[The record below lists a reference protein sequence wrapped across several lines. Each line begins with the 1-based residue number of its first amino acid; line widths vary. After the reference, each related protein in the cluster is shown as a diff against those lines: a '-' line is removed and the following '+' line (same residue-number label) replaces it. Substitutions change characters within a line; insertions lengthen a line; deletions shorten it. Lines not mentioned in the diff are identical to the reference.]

1 MRSALSSCARISRRA
16 GLTLQLALHRR
27 LAHDAVGSWPRAEPG
42 GNHLNVVFL
51 SPHFPPG
58 WWRFVRGLN
67 DVGATT
73 LGIADA
79 NWEQLRPEL
88 RAALHDYYR
97 VDDLADYDQLTRALG
112 YFIHRHGR
120 IARLDS
126 LNEHWLE
133 TEARLRTDFNIKG
146 INKSTI
152 GAIKRKSLMKSR
164 FLGAGLTA
172 ARGKVCKTPAQL
184 RRFIAEVGLP
194 VVAKPDVGVGA
205 ARTYKLESPAE
216 VDSYLSDKPAVDY
229 IVEEFVRGELI
240 TYDGLTGRAGEIL
253 FDSTFHYSTG
263 VMEAVNQELDLY
275 YWIPRAIPAD
285 VQEVGRAMA
294 RAFDLRERPFHFEI
308 FRTADGRL
316 VPLEVNM
323 RPPGGWTVD
332 MFNYA
337 NDIDL
342 YREWANVLVH
352 GRFDATITRPY
363 NVVYASRR
371 DFRNYVMPHEEVM
384 REFGD
389 LIVQQARME
398 RVIATA
404 MGDHGYVMRSSELEP
419 LIAAAKQIQ
428 RTRPD

>member
-1 MRSALSSCARISRRA
+1 M
-16 GLTLQLALHRR
+16 
-27 LAHDAVGSWPRAEPG
+27 
-42 GNHLNVVFL
+42 
-51 SPHFPPG
+51 
-58 WWRFVRGLN
+58 RGLA

-79 NWEQLRPEL
+79 NWEELRPEL
-88 RAALHDYYR
+88 RASLDDYYR
-97 VDDLADYDQLTRALG
+97 VDDLSNYDQLTRALG

-120 IARLDS
+120 ISRLDS

-146 INKSTI
+146 INKNTI

-164 FLGAGLTA
+164 FLGAGLVA

-184 RRFIAEVGLP
+184 KRFIDEVGLP

-205 ARTYKLESPAE
+205 ARTYKLESEA
-216 VDSYLSDKPAVDY
+216 DIDHYMKDKPAVDY
-229 IVEEFVRGELI
+229 IVEEFVRGELV
-240 TYDGLTGRAGEIL
+240 TYDGLTGRSGEIL

-263 VMEAVNQELDLY
+263 VMEAVNQSLDLW
-275 YWIPRAIPAD
+275 YWIPRAIPSD
-285 VQEVGRAMA
+285 IQEVGRAMA

-316 VPLEVNM
+316 IPLEVNM

-337 NDIDL
+337 NDFDL
-342 YREWANVLVH
+342 YREWANVVVN
-352 GRFDATITRPY
+352 GRFDAIITRPY

-371 DFRNYVMPHEEVM
+371 DFRTYVMSHEEVM
-384 REFGD
+384 REFAD

-398 RVIATA
+398 PVIATA
-404 MGDHGYVMRSSELEP
+404 MGDFGYVMRHPDPEP
-419 LIAAAKQIQ
+419 LMDAAKRIQ
-428 RTRPD
+428 AVRPD